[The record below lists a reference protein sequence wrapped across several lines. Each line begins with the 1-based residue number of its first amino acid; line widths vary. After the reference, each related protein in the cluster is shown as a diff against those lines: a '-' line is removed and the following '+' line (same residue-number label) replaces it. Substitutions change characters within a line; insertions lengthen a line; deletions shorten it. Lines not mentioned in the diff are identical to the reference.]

1 MKWILR
7 YLKGTT
13 SHGIMFGSQK
23 GDPLIL
29 EYVDSNYVGDLD
41 DKRSTRYVFT
51 LASGNACWKSSIQSI
66 VAMSTTGAK
75 YMAVAEVSKEAVW
88 LARLAKELGI
98 EPDGVQL
105 HCDSQSVIDLTKK
118 QVYHA
123 KIKH

>member
-51 LASGNACWKSSIQSI
+51 LASGNACWKSNI
-66 VAMSTTGAK
+66 
-75 YMAVAEVSKEAVW
+75 
-88 LARLAKELGI
+88 
-98 EPDGVQL
+98 
-105 HCDSQSVIDLTKK
+105 
-118 QVYHA
+118 
-123 KIKH
+123 